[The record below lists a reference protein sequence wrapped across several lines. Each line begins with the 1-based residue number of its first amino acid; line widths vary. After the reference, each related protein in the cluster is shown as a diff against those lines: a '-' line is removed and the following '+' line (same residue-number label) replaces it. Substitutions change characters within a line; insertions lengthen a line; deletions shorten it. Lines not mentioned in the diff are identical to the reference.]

1 MSNLSI
7 YQEKILSLAAKN
19 KKIIALK
26 DFNRSFEM
34 RNPMCGDE
42 VKVRIKLVE
51 DKIIDISAVVR
62 GCALCEASAGLVV
75 VLFKNKNVPDEK
87 FLNEYYDIMDK
98 TIVTKGNEGCLFQ
111 NKMYETEDVQVK
123 DISGAGDTFLAGL
136 VVEYLK
142 SNDIVKSIKFA
153 QECTKIVV
161 QKHGVSTI

>member
-19 KKIIALK
+19 KKIIALE

-51 DKIIDISAVVR
+51 TKIIDISAVVR

-75 VLFKNKNVPDEK
+75 DLFKNRNVPDER
-87 FLNEYYDIMDK
+87 FLKELLSWLENTEKDFSDHLPIEMEIFEPIREVK
-98 TIVTKGNEGCLFQ
+98 NRHKCITMPFEATCKSVNLNKNQEINQGIQNVSQTK
-111 NKMYETEDVQVK
+111 
-123 DISGAGDTFLAGL
+123 
-136 VVEYLK
+136 
-142 SNDIVKSIKFA
+142 
-153 QECTKIVV
+153 
-161 QKHGVSTI
+161 

>member
-19 KKIIALK
+19 KKIIALE

-51 DKIIDISAVVR
+51 TKIIDISAVVR

-75 VLFKNKNVPDEK
+75 DLFKNRNVPDEK
-87 FLNEYYDIMDK
+87 FLKEFLSWLENTEKDFSDYLPIEMEIFEPIREIKNRHKCITMPFEATCKSVDLKEKHEINQG
-98 TIVTKGNEGCLFQ
+98 IQNVSQTK
-111 NKMYETEDVQVK
+111 
-123 DISGAGDTFLAGL
+123 
-136 VVEYLK
+136 
-142 SNDIVKSIKFA
+142 
-153 QECTKIVV
+153 
-161 QKHGVSTI
+161 